1 MIAEHSHILE
11 KARQFCDYQERCIQD
26 VKDKLKSWQIT
37 HELTDAII
45 LSLEKEN
52 YIDEDRFVRA
62 YALGKLRHNKWGRN
76 KILYALK
83 QKNIPDLVI
92 QIGLQEIDTDEYLE
106 VLKQLLQSK
115 TVKAANAYEAKAKMA
130 QYAIQKGFQPS
141 LVWELLNAKDA

>member
-11 KARQFCDYQERCIQD
+11 KARQFCDYQERCVQD
-26 VKDKLKSWQIT
+26 VKDKLQSWQIT

-92 QIGLQEIDTDEYLE
+92 QIGLQEIETDEYLE
-106 VLKQLLQSK
+106 VLKQLLKAK
-115 TVKAANAYEAKAKMA
+115 TVKATNAYEAKAKMA

-141 LVWELLNAKDA
+141 LVWEVLNAKDA